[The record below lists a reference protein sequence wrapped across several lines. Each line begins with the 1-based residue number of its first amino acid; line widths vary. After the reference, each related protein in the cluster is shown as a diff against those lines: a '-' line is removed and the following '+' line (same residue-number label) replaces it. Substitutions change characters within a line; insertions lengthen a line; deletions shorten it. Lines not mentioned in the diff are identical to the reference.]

1 LRRLLSPFITL
12 AALLLLAYEWL
23 WEALRAQLHRLRR
36 WSLVRQLELRLQ
48 RLPPWPSLGVM
59 ALPLLVLLPF
69 KFAALWALGHGHQFV
84 ALGIY
89 LAAKLLGMGLVS
101 YVFEQTSPSARR
113 LPWFDRLCSQVLGL
127 VARAKAWVHS
137 RPAVQAARALARR
150 ARARVRQWWAQQGR

>member
-1 LRRLLSPFITL
+1 MRRLLSPLITL

-23 WEALRAQLHRLRR
+23 WEALRTQLHRLRR
-36 WSLVRQLELRLQ
+36 WHLVRQLELQLQ

-69 KFAALWALGHGHQFV
+69 KFAALWALG
-84 ALGIY
+84 
-89 LAAKLLGMGLVS
+89 LACS
-101 YVFEQTSPSARR
+101 NTYDTSPSARR
-113 LPWFDRLCSQVLGL
+113 LPWFDRLCSHVLAL

-150 ARARVRQWWAQQGR
+150 ARVWLRQWWAQPGR